1 MSAITASYPTMQL
14 PLVATL
20 TLNCFAVRI
29 AYFFEKA
36 PTMKASKEKWERE
49 RPAREKAAKEKAA
62 RQKAAEQKKARE
74 KAEKA
79 AVAAKMKLP
88 LNEIV
93 SDLFTFRK
101 HFVNLQIIF

>member
-1 MSAITASYPTMQL
+1 MSAITASYSTMQL

-20 TLNCFAVRI
+20 TLNWFAVGI

-36 PTMKASKEKWERE
+36 AKEKAAKEKAAKE
-49 RPAREKAAKEKAA
+49 KAAKEKAAKEKAA